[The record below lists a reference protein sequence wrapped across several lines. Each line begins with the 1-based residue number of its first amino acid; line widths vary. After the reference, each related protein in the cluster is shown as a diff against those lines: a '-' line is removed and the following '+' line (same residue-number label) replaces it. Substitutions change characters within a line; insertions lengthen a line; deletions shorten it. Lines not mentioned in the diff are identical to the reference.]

1 MSEYASN
8 SHRSRE
14 VKEEEEK
21 KLTPVV
27 RGNVKVKKE
36 PISRKFADTFLADN
50 MENVK
55 SYVFNDVIVPA
66 ITDAIVDALTSGIG
80 MLFKGNPSAGRRV
93 NKSQGSRTNYTSYS
107 REDSRQQRRTPTRD
121 RHGYVDIIF
130 DTRADAQEV
139 MDCLDEVLDK
149 YKVISIAD
157 FYELAGASDQ
167 STYTDRNY
175 GWYDL
180 SGMVIT
186 RDRDGY
192 RIKLPKPEALD

>member
-1 MSEYASN
+1 MADYASN
-8 SHRSRE
+8 SHKS
-14 VKEEEEK
+14 KEADEK
-21 KLTPVV
+21 KELSSVV
-27 RGNVKVKKE
+27 RGNVTVKKE

-50 MENVK
+50 LQNVR

-80 MLFKGNPSAGRRV
+80 MLFKGNPTAGRNRNKPAGNRV
-93 NKSQGSRTNYTSYS
+93 NYSSYS
-107 REDSRQQRRTPTRD
+107 RDESRSSNRRTQPRD
-121 RHGYVDIIF
+121 RHGYADIIF
-130 DTRADAQEV
+130 DTRGDAQEV

-157 FYELAGASDQ
+157 FYDLAGVPEESN
-167 STYTDRNY
+167 YTDRNY

-180 SGMVIT
+180 NGMVIT

-192 RIKLPKPEALD
+192 RIKLPKPEVLD